1 MEQSR
6 TGRPGKTGPPL
17 RLGFR
22 TSIIGL
28 FLGIVLIVGLSLVY
42 LSFNRVG
49 SLTRSAAAS
58 FLDAVAQL
66 SADRIDAR
74 FSAVKDRLEILQ
86 GLPSV
91 ESGSILNDPR
101 LNALLASML
110 RNNTELFNLYV
121 GYDDGTFIEMDL
133 IDRAGHEARQRL
145 NAPEDAKFRLVVITR
160 FKDEPLSS
168 VSFLSDT
175 LAILS
180 VQAGP
185 EKYDPRER
193 PWYRGAHEPNAGLLT
208 DPYIFFATGA
218 PGYTLR
224 MPLRGSS
231 RGVVAGDVPL
241 GEAEEMLRRQQLGRS
256 GVIVV
261 FDDAGHVLAHPDMSR
276 LLAPTLKDGE
286 IGELPRL
293 GAIDG
298 IGISNAVDRWRA
310 GGGAQQFFA
319 DPAGRVY
326 AAAFRSVE
334 TPGTEHLNL
343 GVFAPIDEFYSEIES
358 ERRDLFIV
366 ALGFVLAALPPVFW
380 IGSMLSR
387 RLKALAAETDRIQR
401 FELSD
406 APQLHSVI
414 REIDDLGRSVFT
426 MRTLI
431 RTFSHFVPRRLV
443 QQLVQTGTE
452 MTLGGSR
459 RELTILF
466 TDVVNFTGITENAD
480 PTRVM
485 LYTSRYFS
493 ALSGAIMAARGT
505 IDKFIGDAVMAFWNA
520 PVEDPDHAAHAC
532 AGALALLR
540 ANDRLNTEFE
550 REGWPAYR
558 TRCGLHCGDAVVGNI
573 GAEDRMNYTVLGA
586 TVNLAARLEGLNKN
600 YGTSILASA
609 ALRQRA
615 GPHFV
620 FRSVDRISPKGFAE
634 AFEIYELRCERDN
647 CDAAVL
653 ELCREWEIVYAALRN
668 GPLAVAESE
677 LAAFLEKYPQ
687 DGVACYHQAVRTSAC
702 EKVTTKGAA

>member
-1 MEQSR
+1 MKKPIRS
-6 TGRPGKTGPPL
+6 PL

-28 FLGIVLIVGLSLVY
+28 FLAIVLVVGLSLVY

-49 SLTRSAAAS
+49 TLTRSAAAS

-110 RNNTELFNLYV
+110 RNNTQLFNLYV

-133 IDRAGHEARQRL
+133 IDRAGPEARRRFG
-145 NAPEDAKFRLVVITR
+145 APEDAKFRLVVITR
-160 FKDEPLSS
+160 FKDTTLSS
-168 VSFLSDT
+168 ITFLSDT
-175 LAILS
+175 FVILS
-180 VQAGP
+180 ELPGP
-185 EKYDPRER
+185 ERYDPRER
-193 PWYRGAHEPNAGLLT
+193 PWYKGAHEPNAGLLT

-224 MPLRGSS
+224 MPLSGDR
-231 RGVVAGDVPL
+231 RGVVAGDVLL

-261 FDDAGHVLAHPDMSR
+261 FDDAGHVLAHPDMSH
-276 LLAPTLKDGE
+276 LLAPDLKGGE

-298 IGISNAVDRWRA
+298 IGISNAVGRWRA
-310 GGGAQQFFA
+310 GGGAQQFFR
-319 DPAGRVY
+319 DPQGRVY

-334 TPGTEHLNL
+334 TPGSAHLNL
-343 GVFAPIDEFYSEIES
+343 GVFAPVDEFYSEIEA
-358 ERRDLFIV
+358 ERRNLFII

-387 RLKALAAETDRIQR
+387 RLKALAAETDSIQR

-431 RTFSHFVPRRLV
+431 RTFSLFVPRRLV
-443 QQLVQTGTE
+443 QQLVQTGTA

-493 ALSGAIMAARGT
+493 ALSGAVMAARGT

-520 PVEDPDHAAHAC
+520 PVDDPDHAANAC
-532 AGALALLR
+532 AGALALMR
-540 ANDRLNTEFE
+540 ANDGLNTEFE

-558 TRCGLHCGDAVVGNI
+558 TRCGLHCGEAVVGNI
-573 GAEDRMNYTVLGA
+573 GSEDRMNYTALGA

-600 YGTSILASA
+600 YGTSILVSA
-609 ALRQRA
+609 TLRRRA
-615 GPHFV
+615 GSEFV

-634 AFEIYELRCERDN
+634 AFEIYELKCERGN
-647 CDAAVL
+647 CDAEVL

-668 GPLAVAESE
+668 GPLMVAENE
-677 LAAFLEKYPQ
+677 LAAFLAKYPQ
-687 DGVACYHQAVRTSAC
+687 DGVARYHRMCRTSDC
-702 EKVTTKGAA
+702 EKVATKGAA